1 MKQTLRM
8 TNLSTRPQAL
18 LIVLLVACFSSPL
31 LAAKNLL
38 TSYEPRPAAKDFSL
52 LTLEG
57 KAVELA
63 KQRGK
68 VLVINFWATWCP
80 ACLTEMPSFNRA
92 AEWLKPHGAEVIAIN
107 VGESAQRVQKY
118 LDNNTLDFTVLLDPL
133 MDVSIAWDATRLPVT
148 YIVDAKGNIAYRALG
163 AREWDSGEMLVPI
176 RTLSILK

>member
-1 MKQTLRM
+1 MSPMFLPRPTLKL
-8 TNLSTRPQAL
+8 LSL
-18 LIVLLVACFSSPL
+18 LVLLLFASTPL

-38 TSYEPRPAAKDFSL
+38 TPYDPRPQAKEFSL

-63 KQRGK
+63 KKRGK

-80 ACLTEMPSFNRA
+80 ACLHEMPSFNRA
-92 AEWLKPHGAEVIAIN
+92 AEWLEPHGAEVIGIN
-107 VGESAQRVQKY
+107 VGESAQRVQQY
-118 LDNNTLDFTVLLDPL
+118 LDKNPLDFTILMDPL
-133 MDVSIAWDATRLPVT
+133 MEVSIAWDAIRLPVT
-148 YIVDAKGNIAYRALG
+148 FIVDPDGRIAYRALG

>member
-1 MKQTLRM
+1 MMTLS
-8 TNLSTRPQAL
+8 NKLNALIIAL
-18 LIVLLVACFSSPL
+18 LLTCSTSPL
-31 LAAKNLL
+31 WAGRNLL

-80 ACLTEMPSFNRA
+80 ACIHEMPSFNRA
-92 AEWLKPHGAEVIAIN
+92 TEWLKPHGAEVIAIN
-107 VGESAQRVQKY
+107 VGESAQQVQKF
-118 LDNNTLDFTVLLDPL
+118 LDKNQLDFTVLLDPL
-133 MDVSIAWDATRLPVT
+133 MTVSVDWEATRLPIT
-148 YIVDAKGNIAYRALG
+148 YIVDPKGHIAYRALG
-163 AREWDSGEMLVPI
+163 AREWDSSEMLIPI